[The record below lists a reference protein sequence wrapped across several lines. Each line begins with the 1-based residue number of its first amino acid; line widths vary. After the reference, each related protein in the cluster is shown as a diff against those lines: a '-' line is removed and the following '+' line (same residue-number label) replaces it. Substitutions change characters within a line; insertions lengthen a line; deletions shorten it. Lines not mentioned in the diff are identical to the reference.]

1 MTDLGNIAPPGE
13 GIEMPESSTKKQQ
26 ALLVM
31 GCPEVP
37 VQMAIGLYIGRNLRK
52 DGMEVVVTGNPAVLN
67 LVRASDP
74 DHHYL
79 EKMLGLDRCIG
90 EIVEKKRTADFC
102 VAFAHNDAGISYAAT
117 MRHLIPGRL
126 IVIIFGRNAEELAEA
141 IDFPCEM
148 VVEKAVHNPVQ
159 LQKKVKVVFGWDA
172 SKT

>member
-1 MTDLGNIAPPGE
+1 MTAAGPGV
-13 GIEMPESSTKKQQ
+13 GK

-52 DGMEVVVTGNPAVLN
+52 DGAEVVVTGNPAVLN

-79 EKMLGLDRCIG
+79 EKMVALDRCVG
-90 EIVEKKRTADFC
+90 QLAEKERTADLC

-117 MRHLIPGRL
+117 MRHLVPGRL
-126 IVIIFGRNAEELAEA
+126 VVIVFGRQAEELAGS
-141 IDFPCEM
+141 IGFPCEK

-159 LQKKVKVVFGWDA
+159 LVKKIDGVFGWGA
-172 SKT
+172 SRT

>member
-1 MTDLGNIAPPGE
+1 MSDSDA
-13 GIEMPESSTKKQQ
+13 KKKH

-37 VQMAIGLYIGRNLRK
+37 VQMAIGLYIGRNLRE

-79 EKMLGLDRCIG
+79 EKMLVLDRCIG
-90 EIVEKKRTADFC
+90 EIVEKKLTADLC

-117 MRHLIPGRL
+117 MRHLVPGRL
-126 IVIIFGRNAEELAEA
+126 VVIVFGRNAEDLAKS

-159 LQKKVKVVFGWDA
+159 LQRKVKGVFGWDA
-172 SKT
+172 SRT

>member
-1 MTDLGNIAPPGE
+1 MVPDSDAR
-13 GIEMPESSTKKQQ
+13 KKH

-37 VQMAIGLYIGRNLRK
+37 VQMAVGLYIGRNLMK
-52 DGMEVVVTGNPAVLN
+52 DGAEVVVTGNPSVLN

-79 EKMLGLDRCIG
+79 EKMIALDRCIG
-90 EIVEKKRTADFC
+90 EIVEKKRTADLC

-126 IVIIFGRNAEELAEA
+126 IVIIFGRNAGELAKA
-141 IDFPCEM
+141 VDFPCEM
-148 VVEKAVHNPVQ
+148 IVEKAVHNPVQ
-159 LQKKVKVVFGWDA
+159 LQKKVKEVFRWDV

>member
-1 MTDLGNIAPPGE
+1 MREGKEVPGNGV
-13 GIEMPESSTKKQQ
+13 KKPR

-37 VQMAIGLYIGRNLRK
+37 VQMAVGLYIGRNLGK
-52 DGMEVVVTGNPAVLN
+52 EGMEVVVTGNPAVLQ

-79 EKMLGLDRCIG
+79 EKMLVLDRAVG
-90 EIVEKKRTADFC
+90 QLVEKERTADLC

-117 MRHLIPGRL
+117 VRHLHPGRL
-126 IVIIFGRNAEELAEA
+126 VVIVFGRNAEDLAKSV
-141 IDFPCEM
+141 DFPCEL

-159 LQKKVKVVFGWDA
+159 LLKKINGVFGWAA
-172 SKT
+172 SRT

>member
-1 MTDLGNIAPPGE
+1 
-13 GIEMPESSTKKQQ
+13 
-26 ALLVM
+26 M

-52 DGMEVVVTGNPAVLN
+52 EGAEVMVTGNPAVLN

-79 EKMLGLDRCIG
+79 EKMMVLDRCIG
-90 EIVEKKRTADFC
+90 EIVEKKRTADLC

-117 MRHLIPGRL
+117 MRHLVPGRL
-126 IVIIFGRNAEELAEA
+126 VVLVFGRDAEALAEG
-141 IDFPCEM
+141 IDFPCEK

-159 LQKKVKVVFGWDA
+159 LQRKVNRVFGWDA
-172 SKT
+172 SRT

>member
-1 MTDLGNIAPPGE
+1 MPDGE
-13 GIEMPESSTKKQQ
+13 YGKQH

-37 VQMAIGLYIGRNLRK
+37 VQMAIGLSIGRNLRK
-52 DGMEVVVTGNPAVLN
+52 EGAEVVVTGNPAVLN

-79 EKMLGLDRCIG
+79 EKMIVLDRCIG
-90 EIVEKKRTADFC
+90 EIVEKKRTADLC

-126 IVIIFGRNAEELAEA
+126 VVLVFGRNAETLAES
-141 IDFPCEM
+141 IDFPCEK

-159 LQKKVKVVFGWDA
+159 LQRKVNKVFGWDA
-172 SKT
+172 SRT

>member
-1 MTDLGNIAPPGE
+1 MSDSDA
-13 GIEMPESSTKKQQ
+13 KKKH

-37 VQMAIGLYIGRNLRK
+37 VQMAIGLYIGRNLRE

-79 EKMLGLDRCIG
+79 EKMLVLDRCIG
-90 EIVEKKRTADFC
+90 EIVEKKRTADLC

-117 MRHLIPGRL
+117 MRHLVPGRL
-126 IVIIFGRNAEELAEA
+126 VVIVFGRNAEDLAKS

-159 LQKKVKVVFGWDA
+159 LQRKVKGVFGWDA
-172 SKT
+172 SRT